1 MLKTDITGVMII
13 SKLPIDFMKKHFNK
27 KRNNSTKLLS
37 NTNSKMEHTKI
48 FCLTYIALLILAVSC
63 TSNSKNQET
72 NDSINDS
79 IINAQLRTL
88 LDSTLFHS
96 DLNLKV
102 EQLSISTSYTNN
114 DTIKDVTGKGSTNR
128 YNRYGNEK
136 FDITGRYRVSHSMLN
151 CESLKVDHSD
161 VGIVFSIF
169 EKYDTLLTYYM
180 DSVTFSKKLNEYV
193 EKRYEAWKD
202 RNYKTEYAYAN
213 QTKVH
218 FGISKDEYNRLGG
231 EFQRNFYEGL
241 IGEGA
246 YELAEPIFKKG
257 KFVGFEIIELHG
269 KTFDYGNVLANAKLI
284 KERRHGFHAH
294 ETFRWVYVCELYNM
308 EIFSRYDKFERKT
321 KHSIE
326 AYWNEWNHMYDW

>member
-1 MLKTDITGVMII
+1 M
-13 SKLPIDFMKKHFNK
+13 
-27 KRNNSTKLLS
+27 
-37 NTNSKMEHTKI
+37 TNKI
-48 FCLTYIALLILAVSC
+48 FNIIQKKLNMNKICYVLLCIVLLLVASC
-63 TSNSKNQET
+63 SSNIKNQDA

-88 LDSTLFHS
+88 VDSTLLHS

-114 DTIKDVTGKGSTNR
+114 DTIKDVTGKGTTNH

-136 FDITGRYRVSHSMLN
+136 FDITGSYRVSHNILN
-151 CESLKVDHSD
+151 CKSLKVDHSD
-161 VGIVFSIF
+161 VGTVFALF

-180 DSVTFSKKLNEYV
+180 DSVTFSKKHHEYV

-246 YELAEPIFKKG
+246 YELAKPIFRKG
-257 KFVGFEIIELHG
+257 KFVGFEIMEIDP
-269 KTFDYGNVLANAKLI
+269 FNYGNVLANAKLI
-284 KERRHGFHAH
+284 REEHHGFQAN

>member
-1 MLKTDITGVMII
+1 MTDNIFNILQK
-13 SKLPIDFMKKHFNK
+13 KLYMNK
-27 KRNNSTKLLS
+27 ICYVLLCFVLLLVASCSSNN
-37 NTNSKMEHTKI
+37 
-48 FCLTYIALLILAVSC
+48 
-63 TSNSKNQET
+63 KNLET
-72 NDSINDS
+72 NDSTNDS

-88 LDSTLFHS
+88 IDSTLLHS

-114 DTIKDVTGKGSTNR
+114 DTIKDVTGKGTTNR

-136 FDITGRYRVSHSMLN
+136 FDITGSYRVSHNILS
-151 CESLKVDHSD
+151 CKSLKVDHSD
-161 VGIVFSIF
+161 VGTVFSIF

-180 DSVTFSKKLNEYV
+180 DSVTFSKKHHEIV

-246 YELAEPIFKKG
+246 FELAEPIFRKG
-257 KFVGFEIIELHG
+257 KFVGFEIREI
-269 KTFDYGNVLANAKLI
+269 KPYNYGNILANARLL
-284 KERRHGFHAH
+284 KEWRHGFHAN
-294 ETFRWVYVCELYNM
+294 ETFFWVYVCELYNM
-308 EIFSRYDKFERKT
+308 QIMSRYDKFERKT
-321 KHSIE
+321 THSIK
-326 AYWNEWNHMYDW
+326 AYWNEWLHLYDL

>member
-1 MLKTDITGVMII
+1 MYKNQVIARMKCILVQITQI
-13 SKLPIDFMKKHFNK
+13 NK
-27 KRNNSTKLLS
+27 KNSFSLYCCVLLL
-37 NTNSKMEHTKI
+37 M
-48 FCLTYIALLILAVSC
+48 ASC
-63 TSNSKNQET
+63 TSNIKNQET
-72 NDSINDS
+72 KDSTNDS
-79 IINAQLRTL
+79 IINAQLRTMV
-88 LDSTLFHS
+88 DSTLLHS

-114 DTIKDVTGKGSTNR
+114 DTIKDVRGKGSTNR

-136 FDITGRYRVSHSMLN
+136 FDITGSYRVNHSMLN
-151 CESLKVDHSD
+151 CKSLKVDHSD
-161 VGIVFSIF
+161 VGTVFSIF
-169 EKYDTLLTYYM
+169 EKYDSLLTYSM
-180 DSVTFSKKLNEYV
+180 DSVTFSKKHHEIV

-246 YELAEPIFKKG
+246 YELAEPIFRKG
-257 KFVGFEIIELHG
+257 KFVGFEIMEIEPF
-269 KTFDYGNVLANAKLI
+269 KYGNILANAKLL
-284 KERRHGFHAH
+284 KEWRHGFHAN
-294 ETFRWVYVCELYNM
+294 ETFFGVYVCELYNM
-308 EIFSRYDKFERKT
+308 QIMSRYDKFERKT
-321 KHSIE
+321 KHSIK

>member
-1 MLKTDITGVMII
+1 MTDNIFNILQK
-13 SKLPIDFMKKHFNK
+13 KLHMNK
-27 KRNNSTKLLS
+27 ICYVLLCIVLLLVASCLS
-37 NTNSKMEHTKI
+37 NN
-48 FCLTYIALLILAVSC
+48 
-63 TSNSKNQET
+63 KNKEET

-88 LDSTLFHS
+88 IDSTLLHS

-114 DTIKDVTGKGSTNR
+114 DTIKELTGKGSTNR

-136 FDITGRYRVSHSMLN
+136 FDITGSYRVSHNMLN
-151 CESLKVDHSD
+151 CKSLKAVHSD
-161 VGIVFSIF
+161 VGTVFAIF

-180 DSVTFSKKLNEYV
+180 DSVTFSKKHHENV

-246 YELAEPIFKKG
+246 FELAEPIFRKG
-257 KFVGFEIIELHG
+257 KFVGFEIREI
-269 KTFDYGNVLANAKLI
+269 KPYNYGNILANAKLL
-284 KERRHGFHAH
+284 KEWRHGFHAN
-294 ETFRWVYVCELYNM
+294 ETFFWVYVCELYNM
-308 EIFSRYDKFERKT
+308 QIMSRYDKFERKT
-321 KHSIE
+321 THSIK
-326 AYWNEWNHMYDW
+326 AYWNEWLHLYDL

>member
-1 MLKTDITGVMII
+1 
-13 SKLPIDFMKKHFNK
+13 
-27 KRNNSTKLLS
+27 
-37 NTNSKMEHTKI
+37 
-48 FCLTYIALLILAVSC
+48 
-63 TSNSKNQET
+63 
-72 NDSINDS
+72 
-79 IINAQLRTL
+79 
-88 LDSTLFHS
+88 
-96 DLNLKV
+96 V

-128 YNRYGNEK
+128 YNRYGSEK
-136 FDITGRYRVSHSMLN
+136 FDITGSYRVSHNMLN
-151 CESLKVDHSD
+151 CKSLKVDHSD
-161 VGIVFSIF
+161 VGTVFSIF

-180 DSVTFSKKLNEYV
+180 DSVTFSKKYHEIV

-246 YELAEPIFKKG
+246 YELAEPIFRKG
-257 KFVGFEIIELHG
+257 KFVGFEIMEIEPF
-269 KTFDYGNVLANAKLI
+269 KYGNILANAKLL
-284 KERRHGFHAH
+284 KEWRHGFHAKK
-294 ETFRWVYVCELYNM
+294 TFFWVYVCELYNM
-308 EIFSRYDKFERKT
+308 QIMSRYDKFERKT
-321 KHSIE
+321 KHSIK

>member
-1 MLKTDITGVMII
+1 
-13 SKLPIDFMKKHFNK
+13 MKY
-27 KRNNSTKLLS
+27 
-37 NTNSKMEHTKI
+37 TKI
-48 FCLTYIALLILAVSC
+48 FCLTYIVLLILVVSY
-63 TSNSKNQET
+63 SLNRKNQEM
-72 NDSINDS
+72 NDFTNDS

-88 LDSTLFHS
+88 VDSTLLHS

-114 DTIKDVTGKGSTNR
+114 DTIKDVTGKGYTNR
-128 YNRYGNEK
+128 YNRYGNEY
-136 FDITGRYRVSHSMLN
+136 FDITGSYRVSHNMLN
-151 CESLKVDHSD
+151 CKSLKVDHSD
-161 VGIVFSIF
+161 VGTVFSIF

-180 DSVTFSKKLNEYV
+180 DSVTFSQKHHEYV

-202 RNYKTEYAYAN
+202 CNYKTEYAYAN

-246 YELAEPIFKKG
+246 YELAEPIFRKG
-257 KFVGFEIIELHG
+257 KFVGFEIMEIEPF
-269 KTFDYGNVLANAKLI
+269 KYGNILANAKLL
-284 KERRHGFHAH
+284 KEWRHGFHAN
-294 ETFRWVYVCELYNM
+294 ETFFWVYVCELYNM
-308 EIFSRYDKFERKT
+308 QIMSRYDKFERKT
-321 KHSIE
+321 KHSIK

>member
-1 MLKTDITGVMII
+1 MYKNQVIARMRWIFFQII
-13 SKLPIDFMKKHFNK
+13 PINK
-27 KRNNSTKLLS
+27 KISFPLCCCVLLL
-37 NTNSKMEHTKI
+37 M
-48 FCLTYIALLILAVSC
+48 ASC
-63 TSNSKNQET
+63 TSNIKIKET

-88 LDSTLFHS
+88 VDSTLLHS

-136 FDITGRYRVSHSMLN
+136 FDIMGSYRVSRNMLN
-151 CESLKVDHSD
+151 CKSLKVDHSD
-161 VGIVFSIF
+161 VGTVFSIF
-169 EKYDTLLTYYM
+169 EKYDSLLTYSM
-180 DSVTFSKKLNEYV
+180 DSVTFSKKHHEIV

-246 YELAEPIFKKG
+246 YELAEPIFRKG
-257 KFVGFEIIELHG
+257 KFVGFEIMELPG
-269 KTFDYGNVLANAKLI
+269 KTFSYNNVLSKANMISKRQL
-284 KERRHGFHAH
+284 GYNAH
-294 ETFRWVYVCELYNM
+294 ECFKYVYICELYNM
-308 EIFSRYDKFERKT
+308 ELMSRYDNFERRTTYSLK
-321 KHSIE
+321 
-326 AYWNEWNHMYDW
+326 AYWNEWTHFYDAIKYSLK

>member
-1 MLKTDITGVMII
+1 MYKNQVIARMKCILVQITQI
-13 SKLPIDFMKKHFNK
+13 NK
-27 KRNNSTKLLS
+27 KNSFSLYCCVLLL
-37 NTNSKMEHTKI
+37 M
-48 FCLTYIALLILAVSC
+48 ASC
-63 TSNSKNQET
+63 TSNIKNQET
-72 NDSINDS
+72 NDSKNDS
-79 IINAQLRTL
+79 IINAQLRAMV
-88 LDSTLFHS
+88 DSTLLHS

-136 FDITGRYRVSHSMLN
+136 FDIMGSYRVSHNMLN
-151 CESLKVDHSD
+151 CKLLKVDHSD
-161 VGIVFSIF
+161 VGTVFSIF

-180 DSVTFSKKLNEYV
+180 DSVTFSKKHDEYV

-246 YELAEPIFKKG
+246 YELAEPIFRKG
-257 KFVGFEIIELHG
+257 KFVGFEIMEIEPF
-269 KTFDYGNVLANAKLI
+269 KYGNILANAKQI
-284 KERRHGFHAH
+284 KEWRHGFHAN
-294 ETFRWVYVCELYNM
+294 ETFFWVYVCELYNM
-308 EIFSRYDKFERKT
+308 QIMSRYDKFERKT
-321 KHSIE
+321 KHSIK
-326 AYWNEWNHMYDW
+326 AYWNEWLHYYDL

>member
-1 MLKTDITGVMII
+1 MYKNQVIARMKCILVQITQI
-13 SKLPIDFMKKHFNK
+13 NK
-27 KRNNSTKLLS
+27 KNRFSLYCCVLLL
-37 NTNSKMEHTKI
+37 M
-48 FCLTYIALLILAVSC
+48 ASC
-63 TSNSKNQET
+63 TSNIKNQET
-72 NDSINDS
+72 NDSKNDS

-88 LDSTLFHS
+88 VDSTLLHS

-136 FDITGRYRVSHSMLN
+136 FDITGSYRVNHRMLN
-151 CESLKVDHSD
+151 CKSLKVDHSD
-161 VGIVFSIF
+161 VGTVFSIF

-180 DSVTFSKKLNEYV
+180 DSVTFSKKHHEYV

-246 YELAEPIFKKG
+246 YELAEPIFRKG
-257 KFVGFEIIELHG
+257 KFVGFKIREIDP
-269 KTFDYGNVLANAKLI
+269 FNYGNILVNAKLI
-284 KERRHGFHAH
+284 KESRHGFHAN
-294 ETFRWVYVCELYNM
+294 ETYRWFYVCELYNM
-308 EIFSRYDKFERKT
+308 RIMSRYDKFERRT
-321 KHSIE
+321 THSIE
-326 AYWNEWNHMYDW
+326 AYWNEWLHYYDRFM